1 MATTETRQTTGTRH
15 EPGAVADGVVA
26 ERRRRPISLQE
37 RLRRFPIVP
46 LIVAGLALLLAVL
59 APVLPIAAPADGQ
72 LSNVFVEPFDA
83 GADGQTFVMG
93 TDQLGRDLMA
103 RIVFGVRT
111 SMVAAFAGV
120 AITGSIGTLL
130 GLLAGFFRGWV
141 DTLVMRAT
149 EVVMSLPGVLAAIP
163 VIAAFGPG
171 IRNLVLVLAILG
183 WGSYARIVRS
193 EVLAVRERDYI
204 WMAIVAGC
212 SNRRIMLVHI
222 LPNVLGSV
230 IVLASLNL
238 GSVIIFESGLSFLGL
253 GVVPPDVSLGMILA
267 ESRAYFTTA
276 WWLMLPGVALTIM
289 VLSFNFIGD
298 WVRDRLDPRRT

>member
-1 MATTETRQTTGTRH
+1 MATLETRP
-15 EPGAVADGVVA
+15 EVA
-26 ERRRRPISLQE
+26 EVAGPVAVGRRRPRTLRE
-37 RLRRFPIVP
+37 RLRRLPIVP
-46 LIVAGLALLLAVL
+46 FVVAGLALALGIL
-59 APVLPIAAPADGQ
+59 APVLPLPSPADGQ
-72 LSNVFVEPFDA
+72 LSNVFVEPGQA
-83 GADGQTFVMG
+83 GPDGQLFVLG
-93 TDQLGRDLMA
+93 SDQLGRDLLA
-103 RIVFGVRT
+103 RIVFGIRT

-130 GLLAGFFRGWV
+130 GLLAGYFRGWP
-141 DTLVMRAT
+141 DTLIMRAT

-183 WGSYARIVRS
+183 WGSYARIVRG
-193 EVLAVRERDYI
+193 EVLRVRERDYV
-204 WMAIVAGC
+204 WMAIVSGC

-222 LPNVLGSV
+222 LPNVFGSV
-230 IVLASLNL
+230 VVLASLNL

-289 VLSFNFIGD
+289 VMAFNFIGD
-298 WVRDRLDPRRT
+298 WVRDVLDPTHA

>member
-1 MATTETRQTTGTRH
+1 MAEMATTGTRS
-15 EPGAVADGVVA
+15 EVSAPVA
-26 ERRRRPISLQE
+26 EPAARRSRRAPTLRE
-37 RLRRFPIVP
+37 RLRRLPLVP
-46 LIVAGLALLLAVL
+46 FAVAALALLLGIL
-59 APVLPIAAPADGQ
+59 APVLPLPSPADGQ
-72 LSNVFVEPFDA
+72 LGNLFVEPFQA
-83 GADGQTFVMG
+83 GPDGQRFILG
-93 TDQLGRDLMA
+93 ADQLGRDLLA
-103 RIVFGVRT
+103 RIVFGIRT

-130 GLLAGFFRGWV
+130 GLLAGYFRGWT
-141 DTLVMRAT
+141 DTLIMRAT

-183 WGSYARIVRS
+183 WGSYARIVRG
-193 EVLAVRERDYI
+193 EVLRVRERDYV
-204 WMAIVAGC
+204 WMAIVSGC

-222 LPNVLGSV
+222 LPNVFGSV

-289 VLSFNFIGD
+289 VLAFNFIGD
-298 WVRDRLDPRRT
+298 WVRDVLDPTRA